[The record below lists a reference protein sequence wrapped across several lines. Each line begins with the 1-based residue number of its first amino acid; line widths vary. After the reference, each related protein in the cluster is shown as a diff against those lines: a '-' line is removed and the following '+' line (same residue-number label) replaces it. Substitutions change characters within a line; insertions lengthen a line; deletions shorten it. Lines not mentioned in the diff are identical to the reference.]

1 MLNRVSNLEE
11 TTLTNVGIDVGFIC
25 SISFQKW
32 SHSFV
37 AWVFVWT
44 IAQHTKEQFTF
55 SHTSTHIKQKQK
67 EQLKLKTP
75 KTILKKIEERKK
87 ENKQEKIEIN
97 NILKITEN
105 KKRK

>member
-25 SISFQKW
+25 SLSFHKW

-55 SHTSTHIKQKQK
+55 SHTFTHIKQKQ
-67 EQLKLKTP
+67 LKTRTIKIKNP
-75 KTILKKIEERKK
+75 KNNI
-87 ENKQEKIEIN
+87 EKIRRKE
-97 NILKITEN
+97 
-105 KKRK
+105 KRKQRRK